1 MYDEGA
7 AQEEVLEPEGGRH
20 AAVVEQEAEAA
31 VGLKANL
38 RRWN

>member
-38 RRWN
+38 GRWN